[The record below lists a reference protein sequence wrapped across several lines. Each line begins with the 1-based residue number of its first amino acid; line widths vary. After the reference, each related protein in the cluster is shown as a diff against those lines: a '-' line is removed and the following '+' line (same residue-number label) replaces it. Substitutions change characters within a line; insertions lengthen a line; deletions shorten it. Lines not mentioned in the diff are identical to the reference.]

1 MDILI
6 KNMEMPKSCEEC
18 WMTYEGE
25 SDNCPVVNESVV
37 EYMIE
42 EKRHPKCPLIPVPEH
57 GDLVDRDAVATAMRD
72 YLINH
77 FGERLDEDLSNAIYA
92 LIAEAE
98 VVLEKT

>member
-6 KNMEMPKSCEEC
+6 KGMKMPKSCEEC
-18 WMTYEGE
+18 WMSYEGD

-57 GDLVDRDAVATAMRD
+57 GDLIDKQKLIKELEKAWNVDDDQDFCNKSVWR
-72 YLINH
+72 II
-77 FGERLDEDLSNAIYA
+77 ER
-92 LIAEAE
+92 EAE
-98 VVLEKT
+98 VVLERTT